1 MNKYLEG
8 WGGGGGGGRGAKLGV
23 NMFSKS
29 IINRWSVGFTKPMID
44 YEILA
49 DSQH

>member
-1 MNKYLEG
+1 MSIFEKY
-8 WGGGGGGGRGAKLGV
+8 GAL
-23 NMFSKS
+23 NQL
-29 IINRWSVGFTKPMID
+29 SVGFTKLMID